1 MSARLTRLSDFCK
14 IVTGAAPAALAST
27 AGAGDYVSLKGYDG
41 VSIVISVLNG
51 STVTGGVVVLNQAKT
66 VAAGSAKALSF
77 SRMLANTDCAASD
90 ALVETAVTNDTFTT
104 GTTNSK
110 QLLYIIDV
118 PASSLDVANG
128 FDCVNCVSTLMAN
141 AVGSMMYYLWTQRY
155 AGSALSAI
163 TD

>member
-1 MSARLTRLSDFCK
+1 MTARLTRLTDIVK
-14 IVTGAAPAALAST
+14 VVTGAPPAALAST
-27 AGAGDYVSLKGYDG
+27 AGAGDYISLKGYDG
-41 VSIVISVLNG
+41 VSIVISVLNAT
-51 STVTGGVVVLNQAKT
+51 TVTGGVIVLNQAKT

-90 ALVETAVTNDTFTT
+90 TMVETAVTSDTFTT
-104 GTTNSK
+104 STTNSK

-118 PASSLDVANG
+118 PASSLDVTNG
-128 FDCVNCVSTLMAN
+128 YDCVNCVSTLMAN

-155 AGSALSAI
+155 AGVTYSAI